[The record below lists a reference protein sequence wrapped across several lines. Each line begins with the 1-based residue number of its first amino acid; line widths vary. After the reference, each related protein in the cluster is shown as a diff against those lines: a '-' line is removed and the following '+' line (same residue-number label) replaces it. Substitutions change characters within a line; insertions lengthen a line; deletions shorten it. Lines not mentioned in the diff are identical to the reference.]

1 MQEEKP
7 GTAVTLTHTA
17 FGKIEKEIILSATT
31 MYQNKSVVSA
41 PIPAFITEVLVQ
53 PGSRVKAG
61 DVLYRIESKEQHAL
75 GNGNHAVIPIK
86 VERDGIVLDV
96 QQQAGSYVTEG
107 AVLCSV
113 AEAGSLVFEI
123 NVPYEQQRYAHSG
136 SKCMLELPDGTR
148 LTATVHAPLV
158 TMNMVSQSERV
169 IARAKAPFLPE
180 GMNVKA
186 VFTENDSSSKGLI
199 LPKSA
204 VQSDE
209 TLTKH
214 WVMKL
219 ADNGTAVRV
228 PIEVGN
234 SNAQKSKSNRMPCHR
249 KTALSSRV
257 DTVWKTGRK
266 SSLRKRRPPYEHNT
280 ETKPSPAIQ
289 PPYPVRRAASAAC
302 RSVVLHADA
311 DQPVSRSVVPPASR

>member
-1 MQEEKP
+1 MKYQIVLLLLIVSLGGCGQRGTSNGNMQEEKP

-148 LTATVHAPLV
+148 LTATVHAPLA
-158 TMNMVSQSERV
+158 TMNTVSQSERV
-169 IARAKAPFLPE
+169 IARAKTPFLPE

-234 SNAQKSKSNRMPCHR
+234 SNASEIEIKSD
-249 KTALSSRV
+249 ALSPQDRIIL
-257 DTVWKTGRK
+257 TGGYGLEDGAK
-266 SSLRKRRPPYEHNT
+266 VVV
-280 ETKPSPAIQ
+280 TKEE
-289 PPYPVRRAASAAC
+289 AA
-302 RSVVLHADA
+302 L
-311 DQPVSRSVVPPASR
+311 

>member
-1 MQEEKP
+1 MKYQIVLLSLIVSLGGCGQRDASNGNIQEEKP
-7 GTAVTLTHTA
+7 GTEVTLTHA
-17 FGKIEKEIILSATT
+17 ASGKIEKEIILSATT
-31 MYQNKSVVSA
+31 AYQNKLVVGA

-61 DVLYRIESKEQHAL
+61 ETLYRIESKEQHAL

-86 VERDGIVLDV
+86 AERDGIVLDV

-123 NVPYEQQRYAHSG
+123 NVPYEQRRYAHSG
-136 SKCMLELPDGTR
+136 SRCMLELPDGTR
-148 LTATVHAPLV
+148 LTATILAPLA
-158 TMNMVSQSERV
+158 TMNIVSQSERV
-169 IARAKAPFLPE
+169 IARTEAPFLPE

-186 VFTENDSSSKGLI
+186 VFTESGTASDKGMI

-209 TLTKH
+209 TLTEH

-219 ADNGTAVRV
+219 ANDSTAVKV
-228 PIEVGN
+228 PVEVGN
-234 SNAQKSKSNRMPCHR
+234 SNVSEIEIRSDVLSPQDHIILTGGYGLEEGAKVVVTKEEA
-249 KTALSSRV
+249 AL
-257 DTVWKTGRK
+257 
-266 SSLRKRRPPYEHNT
+266 
-280 ETKPSPAIQ
+280 
-289 PPYPVRRAASAAC
+289 
-302 RSVVLHADA
+302 
-311 DQPVSRSVVPPASR
+311 

>member
-1 MQEEKP
+1 MKYQIVLLSLIVSLSGCGQRDASNGNIQEEKP
-7 GTAVTLTHTA
+7 GTAVTLTHAA

-31 MYQNKSVVSA
+31 TYQNKSVVSA
-41 PIPAFITEVLVQ
+41 PISAFITEVLVQ
-53 PGSRVKAG
+53 PGSRVEAG
-61 DVLYRIESKEQHAL
+61 DILYRIESKEQHAL

-86 VERDGIVLDV
+86 AERDGIVLDV

-107 AVLCSV
+107 ILLCSV

-136 SKCMLELPDGTR
+136 SKCMLELPDETQ
-148 LTATVHAPLV
+148 LTATVHAPLA
-158 TMNMVSQSERV
+158 TMNTVSQSERV

-186 VFTENDSSSKGLI
+186 VFTENDSSSDKGMI

-209 TLTKH
+209 TLTEH

-219 ADNGTAVRV
+219 SDNSTAIRV
-228 PIEVGN
+228 TVEVGN
-234 SNAQKSKSNRMPCHR
+234 SNASEIEIKSD
-249 KTALSSRV
+249 ALSPQDRIIL
-257 DTVWKTGRK
+257 TGGYGLEDGAK
-266 SSLRKRRPPYEHNT
+266 VIV
-280 ETKPSPAIQ
+280 TKEEA
-289 PPYPVRRAASAAC
+289 
-302 RSVVLHADA
+302 VL
-311 DQPVSRSVVPPASR
+311 

>member
-1 MQEEKP
+1 MKYQIVLLLLIVSFGGCGQRGTSNGNMQEEKP

-86 VERDGIVLDV
+86 AGRDGIVLDV

-107 AVLCSV
+107 TVLCSV

-136 SKCMLELPDGTR
+136 SKCLLELPDGTR
-148 LTATVHAPLV
+148 LTATVHAPLA
-158 TMNMVSQSERV
+158 TMNTASQSERV

-186 VFTENDSSSKGLI
+186 VFTESGSSSDKGMI

-209 TLTKH
+209 TLTEY

-219 ADNGTAVRV
+219 ADDNTAVRV
-228 PIEVGN
+228 PVEVGN
-234 SNAQKSKSNRMPCHR
+234 SNASEIEIKSD
-249 KTALSSRV
+249 ALSPQDRIIL
-257 DTVWKTGRK
+257 TGGYGLEDGAK
-266 SSLRKRRPPYEHNT
+266 VVV
-280 ETKPSPAIQ
+280 TKEE
-289 PPYPVRRAASAAC
+289 AA
-302 RSVVLHADA
+302 L
-311 DQPVSRSVVPPASR
+311 

>member
-1 MQEEKP
+1 MRAKGRIERK
-7 GTAVTLTHTA
+7 HT
-17 FGKIEKEIILSATT
+17 E
-31 MYQNKSVVSA
+31 
-41 PIPAFITEVLVQ
+41 
-53 PGSRVKAG
+53 RKAG
-61 DVLYRIESKEQHAL
+61 NGSHADSCGFRQNREGNHLGRNYGVPKQVGGRRSDSGIHHRSTCTTRFKGKSWRKSKEQHAL
-75 GNGNHAVIPIK
+75 GNGSHTAIPIK
-86 VERDGIVLDV
+86 AERDGIVLDV

-123 NVPYEQQRYAHSG
+123 NVPYEQRRYAHSG

-158 TMNMVSQSERV
+158 TMNTVSQSERV

-186 VFTENDSSSKGLI
+186 VFTESGSSSDKGMI

-209 TLTKH
+209 TLTEH

-219 ADNGTAVRV
+219 ADDSTAVKV
-228 PIEVGN
+228 PVEVGN
-234 SNAQKSKSNRMPCHR
+234 SNASEIEIKS
-249 KTALSSRV
+249 TALLPQDRIIL
-257 DTVWKTGRK
+257 TGGYGLEDGAK
-266 SSLRKRRPPYEHNT
+266 VIV
-280 ETKPSPAIQ
+280 TKEE
-289 PPYPVRRAASAAC
+289 AA
-302 RSVVLHADA
+302 L
-311 DQPVSRSVVPPASR
+311 

>member
-1 MQEEKP
+1 MKYQIVLLSLITSLSGCGQRDASNGNIQEEKP
-7 GTAVTLTHTA
+7 GTAVTLTHAA

-31 MYQNKSVVSA
+31 TYQNKSVVSA

-61 DVLYRIESKEQHAL
+61 EILYRIESKEQHAL

-86 VERDGIVLDV
+86 AERDGIVLDV

-107 AVLCSV
+107 TVLCSI

-123 NVPYEQQRYAHSG
+123 NVPYEQQQYARSG
-136 SKCMLELPDGTR
+136 SRCVLELPDGTR
-148 LTATVHAPLV
+148 LTATVHTPLA
-158 TMNMVSQSERV
+158 TMNTASQSERV

-186 VFTENDSSSKGLI
+186 VFTENGSSSDKGMI

-209 TLTKH
+209 TLTEH

-219 ADNGTAVRV
+219 ADDSTAVRV
-228 PIEVGN
+228 PVEVGN
-234 SNAQKSKSNRMPCHR
+234 SNASEIEIKSDTLSPQDRIILTGGYGLEDGAKVIVTQEE
-249 KTALSSRV
+249 TAL
-257 DTVWKTGRK
+257 
-266 SSLRKRRPPYEHNT
+266 
-280 ETKPSPAIQ
+280 
-289 PPYPVRRAASAAC
+289 
-302 RSVVLHADA
+302 
-311 DQPVSRSVVPPASR
+311 